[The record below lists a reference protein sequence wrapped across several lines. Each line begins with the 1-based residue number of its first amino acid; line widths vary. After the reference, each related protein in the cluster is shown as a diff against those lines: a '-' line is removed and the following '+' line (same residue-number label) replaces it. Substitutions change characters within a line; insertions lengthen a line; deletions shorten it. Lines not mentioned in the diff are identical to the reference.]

1 MYSIYA
7 VIVDVDNNR
16 TTIPPISVTVNNQLP
31 IDVTPPTGALT
42 SPPAGSTV
50 YGNASIQVTAADDQL
65 VDYIEF
71 YIDGNLDGTYDC
83 SGPSCSASYD
93 WNTTTESEGEHV
105 VQVILVDGWNNST
118 VLTPI
123 SVIVDNIDQ
132 DDIHPTA
139 VITEPASGQTISGDV
154 LVETL
159 VTDNLEINKVEFYIN
174 SQIVYTDSIAPNYN
188 FLWNTDS
195 LPDDENYVISII
207 CLLYT
212 SPSPRDS

>member
-1 MYSIYA
+1 MF
-7 VIVDVDNNR
+7 
-16 TTIPPISVTVNNQLP
+16 
-31 IDVTPPTGALT
+31 
-42 SPPAGSTV
+42 
-50 YGNASIQVTAADDQL
+50 GNASIQVTAADDQL

-139 VITEPASGQTISGDV
+139 VITEPASGQTVSGNV

-159 VTDNLEINKVEFYIN
+159 VIDN
-174 SQIVYTDSIAPNYN
+174 
-188 FLWNTDS
+188 
-195 LPDDENYVISII
+195 
-207 CLLYT
+207 
-212 SPSPRDS
+212 RDR